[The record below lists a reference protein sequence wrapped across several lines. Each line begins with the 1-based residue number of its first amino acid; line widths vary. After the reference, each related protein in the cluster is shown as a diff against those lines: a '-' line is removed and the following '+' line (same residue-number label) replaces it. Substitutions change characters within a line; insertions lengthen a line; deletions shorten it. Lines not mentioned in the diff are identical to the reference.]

1 MWWWDIYKNKSMSS
15 TPGLKLCFSTM
26 ASDRCSGK
34 LMQRAL
40 FPQHLFPSAAVS
52 LAETLGKPHISAL
65 NTPAPALSQQNWT
78 GEMRLFSQLFTLG
91 AFSFGYFCVSHDPS
105 YNPYGWRGQK
115 KDSFPS
121 QQPLHKEEIQGFFS
135 LFYLQI
141 HKYTY
146 SLVACNVNNTI
157 HFHRYVFAFPCIFVR
172 WQLLLKS

>member
-1 MWWWDIYKNKSMSS
+1 MWWWDIYKNRSMSS

-34 LMQRAL
+34 LMQKAL
-40 FPQHLFPSAAVS
+40 LPQHLFPSAAVS
-52 LAETLGKPHISAL
+52 LAETLEKPHISAL
-65 NTPAPALSQQNWT
+65 NTPALALSQQNWT
-78 GEMRLFSQLFTLG
+78 GEMRLFSVVHFGGIFIQMLLCFTW
-91 AFSFGYFCVSHDPS
+91 SFL
-105 YNPYGWRGQK
+105 
-115 KDSFPS
+115 
-121 QQPLHKEEIQGFFS
+121 QPLWVAGSEEGRLSESTTTSQGGNPGIFF

-172 WQLLLKS
+172 WQFLLKS